1 MAELICV
8 TLIVKTRR
16 KYTNAKIYKIVRCR
30 LRKFWRLSLVLVSP
44 WTSRAIVASMT
55 W

>member
-1 MAELICV
+1 MAESICV
-8 TLIVKTRR
+8 ILIAKTRR
-16 KYTNAKIYKIVRCR
+16 TYTNAKIYKIVKYR
-30 LRKFWRLSLVLVSP
+30 LRKFWRLSLVLASP